1 LVAQAA
7 SVSGCRN
14 GTYGGMPDA
23 SDTEFSIEL
32 TARGET
38 GTAAIAAAVAS
49 VSTAGDVIALSGVL
63 GSGKTV
69 FARGFIRALTGPDE
83 EVPSPTFTLVQIYPS
98 DAGSIHHFDLYR
110 LKDAEEAWE
119 LGIEDAF
126 ADGISLIEWPER
138 LGTLLPPAR
147 LEVVMAAD
155 DDGDPEFRR
164 LGLRGGLSWRDRL
177 ATLDRDVKGQDEA
190 RDD

>member
-1 LVAQAA
+1 
-7 SVSGCRN
+7 
-14 GTYGGMPDA
+14 MPDA
-23 SDTEFSIEL
+23 SDTAFSIEL

-38 GTAAIAAAVAS
+38 GTAAIAAAVAG

-98 DAGSIHHFDLYR
+98 DAGPIHHFDLYR
-110 LKDAEEAWE
+110 LEDAEEVWE

-138 LGTLLPPAR
+138 LGTLLPAAR
-147 LEVVMAAD
+147 LEIVIAAE
-155 DDGDPEFRR
+155 DGDPELRR
-164 LGLRGGLSWRDRL
+164 LRLRGGPSWADRL
-177 ATLDRDVKGQDEA
+177 ATLDRDMTGQDEA